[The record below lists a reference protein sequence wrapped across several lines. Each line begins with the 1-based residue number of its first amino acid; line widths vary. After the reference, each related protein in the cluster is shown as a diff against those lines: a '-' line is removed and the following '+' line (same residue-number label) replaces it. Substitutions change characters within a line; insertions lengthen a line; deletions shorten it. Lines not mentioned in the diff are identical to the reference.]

1 MAEVDRC
8 IGPSSKQLVQLLK
21 NGLLGELSR
30 QAYEGSLD
38 REDKFRRRMATTR

>member
-21 NGLLGELSR
+21 NGLLASFPGKRTKAVWIGKIDSAAE
-30 QAYEGSLD
+30 
-38 REDKFRRRMATTR
+38 FATTR